1 MPMPLVKKVHVLVA
15 REIISLTA
23 IITAALTS
31 VMFLFRLLT
40 YSEYIF
46 MSSEGLLSIF
56 MFVVFLF
63 PTIFKLTI
71 PLSLFVGTSI
81 AVARMAQD
89 REMESWMSFGVG
101 VGRLAVAPFAIGAVA
116 AAISLSL
123 ALFLEPISRKE
134 FLKYRW
140 MYARRNVEQVLENR
154 LHPRTFISEPFE
166 GGNTDVCLF
175 VDWLSDSKRE
185 FKGVFLAVQ
194 TKRARFASVMV
205 ADSGELRRELKEGF
219 FDYVFTLRNG
229 RMYEAVELDST
240 MADGKRP
247 SAMVALMQSV
257 GSDAA
262 SIENRLKALPAVS
275 WRVVRFAEFN
285 VSLVSLFNQKFQVAA
300 PDANDM
306 RTKMPM
312 EYLGALKAGRKED
325 PQWRKNR
332 DKVRNHTFFYEKF
345 AIPVACILLP
355 LAGLA
360 LGVHDP
366 RRRMSHVYV
375 GIGLCIFL
383 FYASV
388 MAGQQIPLAQ
398 KAPPELM
405 LVLPPVVLIIMTSVL
420 LRMRMQYP
428 PSVGFKEYLG
438 IVFASWR
445 RRLLKLFGKR
455 AQA

>member
-1 MPMPLVKKVHVLVA
+1 MPIVKKVHLLLA
-15 REIISLTA
+15 HEILSLTA

-46 MSSEGLLSIF
+46 ASSEGLLSIF

-71 PLSLFVGTSI
+71 PLSLFVGTTI

-89 REMESWMSFGVG
+89 REMEAWMSFGTG
-101 VGRLAVAPFAIGAVA
+101 VGRLTVAPLAIGSA
-116 AAISLSL
+116 AAVLSLSL
-123 ALFLEPISRKE
+123 ALFLEPMARKE
-134 FLKYRW
+134 FLKYKW
-140 MYARRNVEQVLENR
+140 MYARRNVEQVIESR

-166 GGNTDVCLF
+166 GGNTDICLF
-175 VDWLSDSKRE
+175 VDWLSENRRD

-194 TKRARFASVMV
+194 TKKERFASVLV
-205 ADSGELRRELKEGF
+205 AESGGLRRELKEGF

-229 RMYEAVELDST
+229 RMYEAVESEGT
-240 MADGKRP
+240 MADASRTLP
-247 SAMVALMQSV
+247 LASLMQVEAKS
-257 GSDAA
+257 GAA
-262 SIENRLKALPAVS
+262 DIERRLRALPSVS
-275 WRVVRFAEFN
+275 WRVVRFSEFDI
-285 VSLVSLFNQKFQVAA
+285 SLVSLFNQKFQVTA

-306 RTKMPM
+306 RTKMPR
-312 EYLGALKAGRKED
+312 EYLAALRESRESD
-325 PQWRKNR
+325 PKWRKNR
-332 DKVRNHTFFYEKF
+332 DKVRNHTFFYEQF
-345 AIPVACILLP
+345 AIPFACLLLP

-366 RRRMSHVYV
+366 RRKMSHVYV

-405 LVLPPVVLIIMTSVL
+405 LVLPPVVLVLMTTVL
-420 LRMRMQYP
+420 LRMRLRYP

-438 IVFASWR
+438 LVILGWHNR
-445 RRLLKLFGKR
+445 IRKLLGMKVRG
-455 AQA
+455 